1 MLENI
6 PYSLQRLTT
15 LGDISSAQ
23 KVVKDEDYFQL
34 KRDYQNLVNA
44 VSALLVAI
52 NGGEFSP
59 IYGSGSPEGVVA
71 ANYSQWYVNSDS
83 AQIYFNPT
91 YGEKTGW
98 IATA

>member
-1 MLENI
+1 MLDNI
-6 PYSLQRLTT
+6 PDSLQRLTT
-15 LGDISSAQ
+15 LSDISSAQ
-23 KVVKDEDYFQL
+23 KGVKDEDYFQL

-59 IYGSGSPEGVVA
+59 IYGSGSPEGVVT

-83 AQIYFNPT
+83 AQVYFNPT